1 MSISK
6 TKRFLVF
13 VLAMA
18 MTVTMCPVNM
28 AFAASDDA
36 DNGRQV
42 IELDNKAANEEAD
55 FTANSSDISKE
66 NLAFEVSYIAE
77 HYNEAYIDGVVEDA
91 QFAPVSLARGVA
103 TYTRKTYG
111 ENFENGDIPSNII
124 SSQEYTIP
132 IYDVDPDSDYY
143 VMIANV
149 NLADQDAKPYD
160 MAVIWNNNLG
170 NNLEDVFYD
179 ESTSI
184 LYVNKYYIDNPDM
197 SQVDTEGEP
206 IAVQTLY
213 QWDENYYADG
223 TADYGKDL
231 PVIVSNASGSEVE
244 ERTVAVNNM
253 FDLTTII
260 PSVVENP
267 SRYTIDDFDICMN
280 GSFAPLD
287 DSAYHYDNE
296 TGEIT
301 LDASASTISS
311 LMIYVNDGSIL
322 NSLTSAFSVKA
333 GVPSNMAYLKYKN
346 ETVKF
351 SSEMREKWFLGWRG
365 HYGPNQTKNKW
376 TVAHGTGHTKL
387 KGETES
393 LKYLYR
399 PNTKSAYWAISS
411 YTRGKNFSVSND
423 TGVTATKKYR
433 RYNKKKG
440 TKKTLYDWM
449 RSYLDNIDKFNGKYW
464 SAHPSFK
471 QTKYNGAFQGCNCFT
486 FRMPNHFVGAEDS
499 GTDPGNLVSEGPNKG
514 VDCKSLDV
522 KMADGQ
528 KFKPV
533 SNGFYGCCRH
543 LKLKYDS
550 NDTMGG
556 GNKKARID
564 VAVLALTD
572 DYVVLSFCNN
582 KTVGRPGDTQ
592 EGMAIYKFAFDDTVD
607 PQFSTTLK
615 DYGVS
620 DPGVKW
626 DDREPGNVK
635 IQDEI
640 LYKDLDTDN
649 YKVNA
654 VMKISDSVNLDP
666 NAEEEDE
673 GENGGEDE
681 TEEEAINVTGED
693 PDVDDGNDGGV
704 SSVDGV
710 VTIDGNNV
718 YINTDQDAYSSY
730 TGGVFFVVVTD
741 STGAQVAVEDFTNNE
756 ATIPGLTADHT
767 ITVYYGTSST
777 DMSRPVVSTPYVES
791 AGIDDGPGAPADD
804 EDTEELAKGTV
815 IAKTDGKVSPNAAFK
830 VNNTGKS
837 QKDWQRGSFVT
848 LGMNSAG
855 TKYVD
860 VYKSGL
866 YNGVGLFNTEYKAGV
881 QARIYLGDKSKS
893 TLNANL
899 KKAAEATK
907 ITCPFG
913 TLTFDKEAL
922 YNYPEGTTKSV
933 VETGAKFNV
942 YNSKYKSYEEAVA
955 ANKDYE
961 HYEYDQIVI
970 ADHLINRTTPDGK
983 VVLSDYLDWQ
993 HHNGMLVPGTYV
1005 VEEVTAGNFAKSH
1018 QLIDSFTVKVEKR
1031 KITDAGE
1038 KDNTPYEY
1046 ELTVEKRSTNP
1057 WREGWEPYTEDP
1069 LYSELTQ
1076 FRIESID
1083 DPTNA
1088 FVADGQPPAA
1098 SNAQHAYLS
1107 QPGFTVD
1114 KNTTPWTIKINNL
1127 KAGHYRITEDAPLG
1141 YWMPKDKAAIEFE
1154 VYRDMDKNLKV
1165 DVDSIVEHEGKWTEI
1180 DTRTKETKDR
1190 QETKVTFTRS
1200 NVPQGTEALKI
1211 LKTRDGENAL
1221 GNAKQRPFP
1230 YVEFNLYA
1238 DPDNPQTEA
1247 KDDGGDIVAYDGHAD
1262 HIYYKA
1268 GDLIRGIIIDEETGE
1283 RHYYNDGKEVSEET
1297 YRIMTDLEGKWDSSK
1312 IWDAN
1317 TESLVAG
1324 GDKAFEHYPLNNNN
1338 LIDTYDKDGKKTGNK
1353 DGVSYYKF
1361 QEAYVWMYGDHVSF
1375 TDAEKAR
1382 LNTIWTTEYQKEG
1395 TGYGSMEDK
1404 IGDIGLSMNQILN
1417 HGIDVTENDNMDSS
1431 ATGDKTFVYSSFG
1444 KRIDSDPIVMS
1455 FLQEE
1460 VLQFADFANGV
1471 DDTKET
1477 IYLNKQLQG
1486 TPVGEVEYNL
1496 LVLWPDQLT
1505 QFPKIPETFSEFQVL
1520 PDNVD
1525 ETHWIPTVLQEFPNP
1540 EPPMLKTV
1548 ATVNGTD
1555 SHRYDPAAEKVTIH
1569 DTISYYNL
1577 KKGSKY
1583 VFTGTLYNIDKAV
1596 DESGAPILDENGNQP
1611 WVLGEPIRDEN
1622 GNVYEVKQDEVPS
1635 NVKGKVDMMFDVIP
1649 KQLNYSDV
1657 VVVEKCELEGDLIAQ
1672 EMDPNVESQQ
1682 VHTDNVVVIETV
1694 ATYNGK
1700 HIMPNDTDVTF
1711 TDTVEY
1717 WGAMPGTEYVL
1728 KGQLMDKETGDPVKD
1743 ADGKDIVSESK
1754 PFTPTSKHG
1763 FETVEFSLNTSD
1775 LDGKSVVVFE
1785 ELCEGGS
1792 VIAEHKEIT
1801 DENQTII
1808 IPSVETTATDTE
1820 TKAHVGEVNTTEKI
1834 VDVVKYTNLIPG
1846 EKYRVDGKLMRKEK
1860 ASAEPVAEAETT
1872 PADQTPAENTEVTQ
1886 DATQEATPATPSENG
1901 EAPQDATQ
1909 EAVPADAATDEAP
1922 VVLAEASEEFTAEKA
1937 DGEVKLTFTVDSTQ
1951 LKGYSSVAFEEL
1963 VDLETGVVI
1972 GMHKDIED
1980 EDQTIHYP
1988 EVTTDAVDGKT
1999 GLHTGELGS
2008 EVTIVDT
2015 VTYKNLV
2022 PGLEYTLTG
2031 TLMDKSTGDPL
2042 KVNGK
2047 VVKATDKFTPETADG
2062 TYDLEFK
2069 LDSTALAGTSAVV
2082 FEELEYNNVLV
2093 AEHKDIEDED
2103 QTVDYPE
2110 IGTVAVDGQT
2120 QAHEGLADG
2129 DVTIVDTVNY
2139 KNLTPGVTYIVR
2151 GTLMDKETGEP
2162 FTGVVATSDTDKA
2175 SNIAETVANAA
2186 SDAANSTQD
2195 KADATKP
2202 ATETPAA
2209 ETPAADTPAADG
2221 QTDGQA
2227 TEPKADGQTDAQVT
2241 EPKADET
2248 QTPAADAQADT
2259 NKQDEAAKTDDTKT
2273 DENAN
2278 KPAEEAAKDTGA
2290 TAPVEV
2296 QFVAPA
2302 KDGSVQVTFVVKNAD
2317 LAGKKLVAFESMY
2330 VVGKDGKEVEVA
2342 RHEDLNDA
2350 DQTVSYPEIKTNA
2363 VDAESEEHVGLV
2375 RDKITIKDK
2384 VTYKNLTPG
2393 QTYTV
2398 VGTLM
2403 DKETGKAIVAGSDA
2417 TKSTKKTTTTGSDG
2431 TTTAISGQTGLSPVG
2446 TATDFRGTVN
2456 VYNWGPLDSALKGAD
2471 YSSYDLFMVDA
2482 AKALDEAVGKTY
2494 MGVLS
2499 GKFSGADDSL
2509 TIQMASGEQLPQFI
2523 DYIEPGQTGSFYA
2536 LEYVPLCLDGGKT
2549 SAFGLVTINV
2559 KNEGTEKAQLG
2570 DCTITSIDRHLEDA
2584 TKTVEGD
2591 KKSETQETT
2600 PAEKAA
2606 EGAQASGAVT
2616 AQKTFTAENS
2626 EGSVELEFTFTGVD
2640 MSNKAAV
2647 AFEKLYVGKEIE
2659 TNKTVATHEDIN
2671 DADQTVFYPTIS
2683 TKASYKDGVITDTV
2697 TYKNLIPG
2705 LEYEVSGTLMDK
2717 KSGNSLEISAMS
2729 KFTPKEANGSIDMK
2743 FEVDKKA
2750 LAGKTV
2756 VVFETLK
2763 LNGKVVAEHK
2773 DINDKDQ
2780 TVTIGKETTPSKDKS
2795 KDKSKSE
2802 GSDRSSYKTGDF
2814 LPYILIAILLMI
2826 LASIAVVERRRRR
2839 E

>member
-42 IELDNKAANEEAD
+42 IEIDNKAANEEAD
-55 FTANSSDISKE
+55 FTTNSSDISKE

-149 NLADQDAKPYD
+149 NLADKDAKPYD
-160 MAVIWNNNLG
+160 TAVIWNNNLG

-333 GVPSNMAYLKYKN
+333 GVPSNMAFLKYKN

-411 YTRGKNFSVSND
+411 YTRGKNFNVSND
-423 TGVTATKKYR
+423 TGVTATKKYYG
-433 RYNKKKG
+433 YNKKKG

-471 QTKYNGAFQGCNCFT
+471 QTKYNGSFQGCNCFT
-486 FRMPNHFVGAEDS
+486 FRMPNHFVGADNS

-514 VDCKSLDV
+514 ADCKSLDV

-582 KTVGRPGDTQ
+582 KTIGKPGDTQ

-640 LYKDLDTDN
+640 LYKDLDKDS

-654 VMKISDSVNLDP
+654 VMKVSDSVNLDP
-666 NAEEEDE
+666 NKEEENE

-693 PDVDDGNDGGV
+693 PDTDDGNDGGV
-704 SSVDGV
+704 SSADGV

-718 YINTDQDAYSSY
+718 YINADQDAYSSY
-730 TGGVFFVVVTD
+730 TGGMFFVVVTD
-741 STGAQVAVEDFTNNE
+741 STGAQVAVEEVTNNE
-756 ATIPGLTADHT
+756 LTISGLTTDHT

-804 EDTEELAKGTV
+804 EDTEELAEGTV
-815 IAKTDGKVSPNAAFK
+815 IAKTNGKVSPNAAFK
-830 VNNTGKS
+830 VNTGKS

-848 LGMNSAG
+848 LGMNGAG

-881 QARIYLGDKSKS
+881 QARIYLGDKSKF
-893 TLNANL
+893 TLNADL

-970 ADHLINRTTPDGK
+970 ADHLINRMTPDGK

-1005 VEEVTAGNFAKSH
+1005 VEEVSAGNFAKSH
-1018 QLIDSFTVKVEKR
+1018 QLIDSFTVNVEKR

-1114 KNTTPWTIKINNL
+1114 KNTSPWTIKINNL
-1127 KAGHYRITEDAPLG
+1127 KAGHYRITEDAPIG

-1200 NVPQGTEALKI
+1200 NVPQGTAPLK
-1211 LKTRDGENAL
+1211 LHKDVEKENAF
-1221 GNAKQRPFP
+1221 GIKAGDPFP

-1238 DPDNPQTEA
+1238 DPDNPQTTDV

-1262 HIYYKA
+1262 HVYYKA
-1268 GDLIRGIIIDEETGE
+1268 GQLIRGIQIDEETGE
-1283 RHYYNDGKEVSEET
+1283 RHYFNDGKEVSEET
-1297 YRIMTDLEGKWDSSK
+1297 YRIMTDLDGNWTSEMVWNPADSNLKGEGTVTD
-1312 IWDAN
+1312 
-1317 TESLVAG
+1317 L
-1324 GDKAFEHYPLNNNN
+1324 DKAWIHYPLNNNN

-1353 DGVSYYKF
+1353 DGISYYKF
-1361 QEAYVWMYGDHVSF
+1361 QEAYIWMFGDHISF
-1375 TDAEKAR
+1375 TDAEKEA
-1382 LNTIWTTEYQKEG
+1382 LATAWVEESAVA
-1395 TGYGSMEDK
+1395 GYGTMDQK
-1404 IGDIGLSMNQILN
+1404 IESIGLSMQQILN
-1417 HGIDVTENDNMDSS
+1417 HGIDITESHDST
-1431 ATGDKTFVYSSFG
+1431 TGITGSKTYTYSSFG
-1444 KRIDSDPIVMS
+1444 KQLDADTAT
-1455 FLQEE
+1455 FQWLTEK
-1460 VLQFADFANGV
+1460 VLQWTDPANGV

-1477 IYLNKQLQG
+1477 IMNNRQR
-1486 TPVGEVEYNL
+1486 PVGEIEYNL

-1505 QFPKIPETFSEFQVL
+1505 QFPKIPETYSEFQVL

-1525 ETHWIPTVLQEFPNP
+1525 ETHWIDTVEQAFTNE
-1540 EPPMLKTV
+1540 EPPLLKTL
-1548 ATVNGTD
+1548 AQVNDKPGNKEYNVD
-1555 SHRYDPAAEKVTIH
+1555 DEKVTIH

-1577 KKGSKY
+1577 KVGRKY
-1583 VFTGTLYNIDKAV
+1583 DISGTLYKIKKTIDEENNETWV
-1596 DESGAPILDENGNQP
+1596 LGDPILDENG
-1611 WVLGEPIRDEN
+1611 D
-1622 GNVYEVKQDEVPS
+1622 VYTVHETVVPTNS
-1635 NVKGKVDMMFDVIP
+1635 KDKVEMLFDVTP
-1649 KQLNYSDV
+1649 KQLGYKDV
-1657 VVVEKCELEGDLIAQ
+1657 VVIEKCELEDNLIAI
-1672 EMDPNVESQQ
+1672 EPNMDPNVESQQ
-1682 VHTDNVVVIETV
+1682 VHPNARDPRIETV

-1711 TDTVEY
+1711 TDTVSY
-1717 WGAMPGTEYVL
+1717 INLTPGTKYTL
-1728 KGQLMDKETGDPVKD
+1728 RATLMEKDGSDTGVPVQV
-1743 ADGKDIVSESK
+1743 DGKDVVVEH
-1754 PFTPTSKHG
+1754 PFTASDEDGSVDVP
-1763 FETVEFSLNTSD
+1763 FSVNTSD
-1775 LDGKSVVVFE
+1775 LDGKTVVVFE
-1785 ELCEGGS
+1785 ELLDENGNKLKDTVTGEEMT
-1792 VIAEHKEIT
+1792 VEHKDIN
-1801 DENQTII
+1801 DENQTMI

-1860 ASAEPVAEAETT
+1860 ANAEPVAEVETT
-1872 PADQTPAENTEVTQ
+1872 PADQTPAENNETTPADQTPAENNEVTQ
-1886 DATQEATPATPSENG
+1886 DATQEATP
-1901 EAPQDATQ
+1901 
-1909 EAVPADAATDEAP
+1909 VDAATEEAP

-1937 DGEVKLTFTVDSTQ
+1937 DGEVKLTFTVDSTK

-1963 VDLETGVVI
+1963 VDVETNAVI
-1972 GMHKDIED
+1972 GIHKDIED

-2042 KVNGK
+2042 KVDGK
-2047 VVKATDKFTPETADG
+2047 AVKSTATFTPETADG

-2069 LDSTALAGTSAVV
+2069 LDSTALAGTSAVA

-2175 SNIAETVANAA
+2175 SNIAETVVNAA
-2186 SDAANSTQD
+2186 SDATNSTQD

-2209 ETPAADTPAADG
+2209 ETLAADTPAADG

-2227 TEPKADGQTDAQVT
+2227 T

-2259 NKQDEAAKTDDTKT
+2259 NKQDEAAKADENKT

-2278 KPAEEAAKDTGA
+2278 KPAEDKAKDTGA

-2302 KDGSVQVTFVVKNAD
+2302 KDGSVQVTFNVKNAD

-2363 VDAESEEHVGLV
+2363 VDADSEEHVGLV

-2606 EGAQASGAVT
+2606 EGAQASGTVT
-2616 AQKTFTAENS
+2616 AQKTFTAENAD
-2626 EGSVELEFTFTGVD
+2626 GSVELEFTFTGVD

-2802 GSDRSSYKTGDF
+2802 DSDRSSYKTGDF